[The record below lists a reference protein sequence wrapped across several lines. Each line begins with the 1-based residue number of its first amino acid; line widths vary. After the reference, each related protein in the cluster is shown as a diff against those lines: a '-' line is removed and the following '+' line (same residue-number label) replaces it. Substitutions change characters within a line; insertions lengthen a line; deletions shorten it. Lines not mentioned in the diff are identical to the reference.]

1 MNGRIDMNK
10 KELIEKV
17 TNVLQDNDVRKHVA
31 AQKTTLHISDDSG
44 NQSDFVVKKS
54 SRGLLF
60 TNKDVSTILDAVL
73 AVVEDSLKRGED
85 ISIHGFGT
93 LGIHKRAARQT
104 LHPTTGEQVKID
116 ARYVPKFNFG
126 NTLRMAAK
134 VYEMS
139 LLDEEFRE

>member
-1 MNGRIDMNK
+1 MNK

-17 TNVLQDNDVRKHVA
+17 TNVLQGNDIRKHVA
-31 AQKTTLHISDDSG
+31 AQKTTLHISDDYG
-44 NQSDFVVKKS
+44 NQSDFIIKKS

-60 TNKDVSTILDAVL
+60 TNKDVSTILDTVL

-85 ISIHGFGT
+85 VSIHGFGT
-93 LGIHKRAARQT
+93 LGVHKRAARQT
-104 LHPTTGEQVKID
+104 LHPVTGESIEVV

-126 NTLRMAAK
+126 NLLRMAAK

-139 LLDEEFRE
+139 LVDEENET

>member
-1 MNGRIDMNK
+1 MNK

-17 TNVLQDNDVRKHVA
+17 TNVLQGNDIRKHVA
-31 AQKTTLHISDDSG
+31 AQKTTLHISDDYG
-44 NQSDFVVKKS
+44 NQSDFIIKKS

-73 AVVEDSLKRGED
+73 AVVEDSLKRGE
-85 ISIHGFGT
+85 
-93 LGIHKRAARQT
+93 
-104 LHPTTGEQVKID
+104 VV

-126 NTLRMAAK
+126 NLLRMAAK

-139 LLDEEFRE
+139 LVDEENET

>member
-1 MNGRIDMNK
+1 MNK

-17 TNVLQDNDVRKHVA
+17 TNVLQGNDIRKHVA
-31 AQKTTLHISDDSG
+31 AQKTTLHISDDYG
-44 NQSDFVVKKS
+44 NQSDFIIKKS

-73 AVVEDSLKRGED
+73 AVVEDSLKDSLKHGED
-85 ISIHGFGT
+85 VSIHGFGT
-93 LGIHKRAARQT
+93 LGVHKRAARQT
-104 LHPTTGEQVKID
+104 LHPVTGESIEVV

-126 NTLRMAAK
+126 NLLRMAAK

-139 LLDEEFRE
+139 LVDEENET